1 MDTDKSIHLPVD
13 SKGRVVLSKLLPK
26 IRISSVRAYQQDN
39 KIILEP
45 MVEIPAN
52 EVWLYK
58 DSTSYKK
65 VKEGLQQ
72 KGTISRGSFVKYVKE
87 EE

>member
-1 MDTDKSIHLPVD
+1 MNTDTSIHLPVD

-26 IRISSVRAYQQDN
+26 MKVSSVRAYQQDN

-45 MVEIPAN
+45 MVEIPAS

-58 DSTSYKK
+58 DLTSFQK

-72 KGTISRGSFVKYVKE
+72 KGSISRGSFVKYVKE